1 MSTRII
7 NWTQAS
13 DAERQRVLSRNGGSD
28 RLSGDAALGES
39 IRSLIEDVR
48 QRGDRALVDALARFD
63 KVTNPVL
70 RVPSETFA
78 KAEAAIDDEL
88 SEAIDLA
95 IERIGAFNAAIVE
108 RASWHTTSSSGTVL
122 GEVARPIESV
132 GLFVPSGK
140 GAFPSVLIQIGVP
153 AVTVGV
159 RDIQVV
165 VPPLPDGSGE
175 VDPATLVVASRLGFE
190 DVYCLNG
197 PSGIGALAHGTD
209 TVRPVRKIVG
219 PGSPP
224 VALAQQLAQSAGVSI
239 VGGLGPTD
247 SLTVADETADI
258 RHLAADVINEAEH
271 GRDSSAVLVSISKK
285 LLAEVE
291 PEIERQLQE
300 LPEPRRGYARAS
312 IFDNG
317 GLILADSLST
327 AMEIANDY
335 AAEHIQFATADP
347 RALLEELRFAGT
359 ALLGQHTTFAG
370 SNFVVGTP
378 ATLPTTGFAK
388 QNSGVTAHTYLNLI
402 STAEVDEPTF
412 RELAGAI
419 KAFAEYEGFPAHARS
434 VTVRE
439 SIFEHGGLR

>member
-7 NWTQAS
+7 NWSQAS
-13 DAERQRVLSRNGGSD
+13 DAARGRVLSRNGGTD
-28 RLSGDAALGES
+28 RLSGDTSLSAS

-48 QRGDRALVDALARFD
+48 QRGDQALVDALARFD
-63 KVTNPVL
+63 KVTDPVL
-70 RVPSETFA
+70 KVPSSAFK
-78 KAEAAIDDEL
+78 KAEATIDDEF
-88 SEAIDLA
+88 SIAIDLA
-95 IERIGAFNAAIVE
+95 IERIGTFNAAIVE
-108 RASWHTTSSSGTVL
+108 RASWHSTVASGTTL
-122 GEVARPIESV
+122 GEVARPVESV

-140 GAFPSVLIQIGVP
+140 GAFPSVLVQIGVP
-153 AVTVGV
+153 ALAAGV

-165 VPPLPDGSGE
+165 VPPVPDGSGE
-175 VDPATLVVASRLGFE
+175 VDPATLVVASRLGIE

-197 PSGIGALAHGTD
+197 PSGIGALAHGTE

-247 SLTVADETADI
+247 SLIVADESADI
-258 RHLAADVINEAEH
+258 RLLAADVINEAEH
-271 GRDSSAVLVSISKK
+271 GPDSSAVLVSTSEK

-291 PEIERQLQE
+291 KEIERQLEE
-300 LPEPRRGYARAS
+300 LPDPRRGYARAS

-317 GLILADSLST
+317 GLVLADTLST

-335 AAEHIQFATADP
+335 AAEHIQLATADP
-347 RALLEELRFAGT
+347 RALLKELMFAGT

-370 SNFVVGTP
+370 SNFVIGTP

-388 QNSGVTAHTYLNLI
+388 HNSGVTAHTFLNLI

-412 RELAGAI
+412 WEIAGAV
-419 KAFAEYEGFPAHARS
+419 KAFAGYEGFPAHARS

-439 SIFEHGGLR
+439 SNLEGGAVR